1 MLTQTSINGGR
12 RTSYQRKAASIATS
26 SYLKDIAC
34 DNKQVAKIL
43 CDLAHDHNPV
53 CDIKA
58 DLKQLECLSKDL
70 AHDWC
75 VMLRKTYRLC
85 KCRYH
90 TSYPV

>member
-1 MLTQTSINGGR
+1 MSHPT
-12 RTSYQRKAASIATS
+12 KAALICDIKAD
-26 SYLKDIAC
+26 LKDIAC

-43 CDLAHDHNPV
+43 CDLAHDHNP

-75 VMLRKTYRLC
+75 DVAKDVQTLEC
-85 KCRYH
+85 CYH